1 MKMNKLLGLL
11 VCTALC
17 ACSNDESGIIPND
30 TPNVFTGDKAYI
42 KVRLA
47 DAGTLTR
54 AQEGDFEYGTNEQSI
69 KNASFYFYDA
79 DGVFVTQ
86 GDVWTDGSASTTT
99 PAGNIEFAS
108 NNIVVLKGLDKKSYP
123 RYMVTDRPASCME
136 KRSMKC
142 KRCLR
147 TIMRKAFTIRQQPIT
162 SRPITLP

>member
-54 AQEGDFEYGTNEQSI
+54 TQEGDFEYGTNEQSI
-69 KNASFYFYDA
+69 KM
-79 DGVFVTQ
+79 
-86 GDVWTDGSASTTT
+86 
-99 PAGNIEFAS
+99 P
-108 NNIVVLKGLDKKSYP
+108 
-123 RYMVTDRPASCME
+123 
-136 KRSMKC
+136 
-142 KRCLR
+142 
-147 TIMRKAFTIRQQPIT
+147 AFTSMTQT
-162 SRPITLP
+162 VYS

>member
-54 AQEGDFEYGTNEQSI
+54 AQGGDFEYGTNEQSI

-123 RYMVTDRPASCME
+123 RYMVTVLNKPTGFVHG
-136 KRSMKC
+136 K
-142 KRCLR
+142 
-147 TIMRKAFTIRQQPIT
+147 
-162 SRPITLP
+162 TLDENGACGQ

>member
-86 GDVWTDGSASTTT
+86 GRMAAPRRQPLPKT
-99 PAGNIEFAS
+99 S
-108 NNIVVLKGLDKKSYP
+108 N
-123 RYMVTDRPASCME
+123 
-136 KRSMKC
+136 
-142 KRCLR
+142 LR
-147 TIMRKAFTIRQQPIT
+147 ATI
-162 SRPITLP
+162 LLC

>member
-54 AQEGDFEYGTNEQSI
+54 AQGGDFEYGTNEQSI

-86 GDVWTDGSASTTT
+86 GDGWQR
-99 PAGNIEFAS
+99 
-108 NNIVVLKGLDKKSYP
+108 LDDNP
-123 RYMVTDRPASCME
+123 C
-136 KRSMKC
+136 
-142 KRCLR
+142 
-147 TIMRKAFTIRQQPIT
+147 RKYRICEQQYCCVERVGQEEL
-162 SRPITLP
+162 S